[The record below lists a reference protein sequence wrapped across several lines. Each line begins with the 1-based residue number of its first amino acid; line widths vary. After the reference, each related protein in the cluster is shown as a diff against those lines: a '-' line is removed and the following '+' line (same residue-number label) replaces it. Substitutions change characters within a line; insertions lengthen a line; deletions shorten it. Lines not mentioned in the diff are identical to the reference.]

1 MQWKRREIDATLY
14 AKKLKEEDNLLSIS
28 PPFWHPAFARAFIL
42 DWDGVVVETKLD
54 FSPVYRRFFGGKRVM
69 LLEVTQ
75 SLPQEVRTEV
85 WRCLEEIETDGA
97 RRAQPVP
104 GSLELL
110 SWLEERNVPLG
121 IVSRNSKASV
131 EIAAKRAGIALPPVV
146 ITRDEKV
153 PVKPAPEAF
162 WKASELMGVEPSC
175 AVVVGDFLYDL
186 IGARRAGMRSVLVQR
201 MDEGWLDW
209 IEVAYPAVADFV
221 RSLKEPEPLTPW
233 EYRSLEVK
241 KGREW
246 LKKCFRLTVQI
257 PRDVRKPC
265 SWAVTAAAL
274 GVGGIAVP
282 EDLRLEASHWL
293 NDPYFEMVD
302 LWQPLPQTLERFLK
316 SRFPMIEVVEG
327 GDGFLLP
334 ADPAFLEE
342 SLRALVQ

>member
-1 MQWKRREIDATLY
+1 
-14 AKKLKEEDNLLSIS
+14 
-28 PPFWHPAFARAFIL
+28 L

-54 FSPVYRRFFGGKRVM
+54 FSSIYKRFFGGKRVM
-69 LLEVTQ
+69 LLEVMQ
-75 SLPQEVRTEV
+75 SLPQEVRAEV
-85 WRCLEEIETDGA
+85 GRCLEEIETDGS
-97 RRAQPVP
+97 RKAQPVP

-110 SWLEERNVPLG
+110 SWLEEKNVPWG
-121 IVSRNSKASV
+121 IVSRNSRASV
-131 EIAAKRAGIALPPVV
+131 EIAAKCAGIALPPVV

-175 AVVVGDFLYDL
+175 TVVVGDFLYDL

-201 MDEGWLDW
+201 MEKEWLDW
-209 IEVAYPAVADFV
+209 VEASYPTLVDFA

-233 EYRSLEVK
+233 EYHPLEAK

-246 LKKCFRLTVQI
+246 LEKCFSLTVQI

-265 SWAVTAAAL
+265 SWAVMVATL
-274 GVGGIAVP
+274 GVGIIAVP

-302 LWQPLPQTLERFLK
+302 LWQPLPKILERFLR
-316 SRFPMIEVVEG
+316 SRFPMTKVVEG
-327 GDGFLLP
+327 NDGFLLP
-334 ADPAFLEE
+334 ADPEFLEE
-342 SLRALVQ
+342 SLGILVQ

>member
-42 DWDGVVVETKLD
+42 DWDGVVVETNLD
-54 FSPVYRRFFGGKRVM
+54 FSPVYGRFFGGKRVM
-69 LLEVTQ
+69 LLEVMQ

-97 RRAQPVP
+97 SRAQPVP

-110 SWLEERNVPLG
+110 SWLEERNVPWG

-209 IEVAYPAVADFV
+209 IEVAYPTLADFV

-233 EYRSLEVK
+233 EYRLLEAK
-241 KGREW
+241 RGREW

-265 SWAVTAAAL
+265 SWAVTAATL

-302 LWQPLPQTLERFLK
+302 LWQPLPQTLERFMK
-316 SRFPMIEVVEG
+316 SRFPMTKIAEG